1 MPGDRAVQHDLE
13 QRAARLNEAAETLPQ
28 GDERDGLLHRATKM
42 EAASLIID
50 RWMSSPGLRDR
61 GER

>member
-1 MPGDRAVQHDLE
+1 MSDYRAVQRTLE
-13 QRAARLNEAAETLPQ
+13 LRAAQLSDAAGILPV

-50 RWMSSPGLRDR
+50 RWLSPR
-61 GER
+61 GARAPR

>member
-1 MPGDRAVQHDLE
+1 MPGNRALQDQLE
-13 QRAARLNEAAETLPQ
+13 LRAAQLNEAAKILPH

-50 RWMSSPGLRDR
+50 RWSSSPGLKALR
-61 GER
+61 